1 VCPLPVQFLDT
12 LPDARLQ
19 WIEECGHVPHLEK
32 PEETADAISTFLT
45 SEVAAKSAVSGSTEG
60 QPTYIVG
67 AGFFGALALT
77 EAINLLSQN
86 SP

>member
-1 VCPLPVQFLDT
+1 VET

-32 PEETADAISTFLT
+32 PEETAEAIFAFLS
-45 SEVAAKSAVSGSTEG
+45 SEVAAQTVVAKSADV

-77 EAINLLSQN
+77 EAFKLLSQA